1 MRVYI
6 TDLEAYNNGH
16 LVGSW
21 YDLPINEDLLAEAIE
36 NELQRGKEICESKH
50 NHEEYF
56 ITDYECDYIKIGEY
70 DSLTKLNEI
79 AEKIEKLEEQEQA
92 AIKLMLENGLA
103 TDINNAIENIDNFI
117 CTGESKMEDIAYN
130 YLEETGALQNLPE
143 NLQNYF
149 DYEAFG
155 RDMEIEGSYYEDNE
169 GILWEYVA

>member
-21 YDLPINEDLLAEAIE
+21 YDLPMNEDLLAEAIE

-169 GILWEYVA
+169 GILWKYVA